1 MPLMNQ
7 TLKKV
12 QIKTGRSEIDTNED
26 EFVENKTA
34 YNRQLNYCISLLRKT
49 KKEYFADLNEQNDN
63 KQFWRTVKPEL
74 PDKIKLSNN
83 TYLVEDGEIIN
94 EDDKN
99 ATVLKNFFIS
109 PLKSGVAYLHPLKIS
124 QNLKVFCCF

>member
-1 MPLMNQ
+1 MNQ